1 MRRFIMIFL
10 SAFIAAIIAGG
21 GAFFGVVS
29 GLEPNAELNDIGGI
43 TWLVIG
49 VTALIAAAK
58 DLKTYLAEA
67 PKPNPNGK

>member
-1 MRRFIMIFL
+1 MKRYIMISL
-10 SAFIAAIIAGG
+10 SAIIAAIIAGG

-29 GLEPNAELNDIGGI
+29 GLEPNAKLSDIGSI

-58 DLKTYLAEA
+58 DLKTYLADA
-67 PKPNPNGK
+67 PKPNPTNK